1 MSKRKATIYKG
12 IPRRLQADFSA
23 EMLQARRDWNDVFKV
38 LKEKKTNLTTKNILL
53 GKFVHN

>member
-38 LKEKKTNLTTKNILL
+38 LKEKKNKPYNQKYSTWQIRP
-53 GKFVHN
+53 